1 MTKAFS
7 FDEEQKLKI
16 YKIYKIQLNRF
27 QEVASIRKESY

>member
-7 FDEEQKLKI
+7 FDEEQKL
-16 YKIYKIQLNRF
+16 KIYKIQLNRF

>member
-7 FDEEQKLKI
+7 LDEEQKLKI
-16 YKIYKIQLNRF
+16 YKIQLYRF